1 MRPLFRSLTASALAL
16 SVAGC
21 TTPNPTPLDKQ
32 GDVPTGFTAPITST
46 APIWPETTW
55 WANFKADELGP
66 LEDTAQK
73 ENLDLAAAAARVIQ
87 AEAADTI
94 AFSGLLPTASG
105 SFGASR
111 GNSTSFTTRNSF
123 SAGFSAG
130 YQQNFFGQ
138 QFDQLQ
144 AARESLRAARYAET
158 VVGLTV
164 ESEVANQ
171 YFTVLS
177 LRERLTI
184 ANRNIEAAKRI
195 LAITQA
201 KVSSGVSS
209 NLDLAEQQ
217 AVVAQQESRLPGLI
231 EQEREARYALAIL
244 MGRAPEGFDVKAQ
257 NLDNITSPVV
267 RPGLPSELL
276 LRLPDIAEAE
286 ANLYAAHANVDAA
299 RAAFF
304 PSLSLTS
311 AAGWASSAIGSL
323 INPSNFV
330 WNIGASVV
338 QSIFDGGRIK
348 AESDQAR
355 ARETELLAD
364 YRKAVFTDFGQV
376 ESALGTVQ
384 ATADQLALLDAEVKA
399 DAEAFRISELQY
411 REGTIDILSLLTA
424 QQNLFAAQDA
434 FVQTKLARLEANIG
448 LYTALGG
455 GWTQAA
461 ADTAYQPQLDWW
473 PL

>member
-1 MRPLFRSLTASALAL
+1 M
-16 SVAGC
+16 
-21 TTPNPTPLDKQ
+21 
-32 GDVPTGFTAPITST
+32 
-46 APIWPETTW
+46 
-55 WANFKADELGP
+55 
-66 LEDTAQK
+66 
-73 ENLDLAAAAARVIQ
+73 
-87 AEAADTI
+87 
-94 AFSGLLPTASG
+94 
-105 SFGASR
+105 
-111 GNSTSFTTRNSF
+111 
-123 SAGFSAG
+123 
-130 YQQNFFGQ
+130 
-138 QFDQLQ
+138 
-144 AARESLRAARYAET
+144 
-158 VVGLTV
+158 
-164 ESEVANQ
+164 
-171 YFTVLS
+171 
-177 LRERLTI
+177 
-184 ANRNIEAAKRI
+184 
-195 LAITQA
+195 
-201 KVSSGVSS
+201 
-209 NLDLAEQQ
+209 
-217 AVVAQQESRLPGLI
+217 VAQQESRLPGLI

-424 QQNLFAAQDA
+424 QQNLFNAQDA
-434 FVQTKLARLEANIG
+434 FVQTKLARLQANIG
-448 LYTALGG
+448 LYISLGG
-455 GWTQAA
+455 GWTQKAS
-461 ADTAYQPQLDWW
+461 DDAYQYQLDWW